1 MSRAAEWEEFLA
13 SVPTG
18 VEPPPGWLRS
28 LGKCEAILG
37 LTATFFLGYGP
48 AVALVLAAVFSLLSG
63 HLLLFLLV
71 AGPAAITTSSAV
83 WVTRAAKRAVG
94 RCFPELGEPAAPTS
108 GTPPPGEAPCH
119 PFGVEI
125 GMQSPRPLLALR
137 PLLGA
142 WWFSHF
148 AAGALLSVA
157 LHRWIAVTLNG
168 PQAMPLVVIPLLL
181 HFAFNIGANLYLL
194 LSVGSLCADVW
205 LLKKLWSARLLIDFG
220 VTLAT
225 VAVLH

>member
-1 MSRAAEWEEFLA
+1 MSGAAEWEEFLA
-13 SVPTG
+13 SVPSG
-18 VEPPPGWLRS
+18 LERPPAWLRS

-48 AVALVLAAVFSLLSG
+48 AVTLVLTSVFSLLSG
-63 HLLLFLLV
+63 NVLVFLMAV
-71 AGPAAITTSSAV
+71 VPAAVTTTSAV

-94 RCFPELGEPAAPTS
+94 RCYPELGEFGPACELAPS
-108 GTPPPGEAPCH
+108 AEATCQ
-119 PFGVEI
+119 PFGVAM
-125 GMQSPRPLLALR
+125 GVQSPRPSVFLR
-137 PLLGA
+137 PVLGA

-148 AAGALLSVA
+148 AAGVLLTVA
-157 LHRWIAVTLNG
+157 LHRWIASGLDG
-168 PQAMPLVVIPLLL
+168 PQAAPYIVIPLVL

-194 LSVGSLCADVW
+194 LSIGALCADEW
-205 LLKKLWSARLLIDFG
+205 LLKKLWRARLLIDIG